1 MQAGVIFLFMIHNLS
16 RILKLCC
23 EIHKAPLKRR
33 FLFYEECKRLLLFRK
48 KRCQKSFQLELACKG
63 GRRKKSLMTFNGYH
77 SAPCRISLDILAERL
92 IGKQSVFEDPA
103 LGVRQRILG
112 VNTDVGNGVIH
123 VIAGGA

>member
-23 EIHKAPLKRR
+23 EIHKAPNAEENGTSAELP
-33 FLFYEECKRLLLFRK
+33 LFFRK
-48 KRCQKSFQLELACKG
+48 KRRQKSFQLELACKG
-63 GRRKKSLMTFNGYH
+63 GRRKKSLMTFNGYY
-77 SAPCRISLDILAERL
+77 SAPCRISLDILAECL